1 VFLITTA
8 QGLFSCKRAR
18 RYFAQPLRISLPG
31 SPARLKP
38 IKMMK
43 HCVPMVLASSA
54 GMWMLQLLFALSFAF
69 KVIPYGVSHFILDD
83 GFSYGHA
90 SNQSFTGFTKKNNL
104 CEKRRNRL

>member
-1 VFLITTA
+1 
-8 QGLFSCKRAR
+8 
-18 RYFAQPLRISLPG
+18 
-31 SPARLKP
+31 
-38 IKMMK
+38 
-43 HCVPMVLASSA
+43 
-54 GMWMLQLLFALSFAF
+54 MLQLLFALSFAF